1 MTAFPYAT
9 LCVQGIKAP
18 LGRFI
23 TGKTAVS
30 NKLPSSSGWRDHRG
44 FASTIWT
51 LWKGWASESKTRL
64 PRFASVDYQK
74 TYIHRVCKTWAILY
88 CLKVKNVNINQNK
101 NMKGAWTL
109 LKSLTLPILKNHEI
123 MSPPRFLVIQW
134 TRSLLFCHAFPM
146 PLPYALWTTLAHR
159 LWNLRRQ
166 TLELPSWSLHVG
178 MMPERQCRPWWLQRH
193 PHRCLNFLF
202 VAVWKAPPLIQQMNQ
217 GSYIMFSQPGLFI

>member
-1 MTAFPYAT
+1 MQPCACKESRHLLGVSSREKPQFPTNSHQAQDGVTTEALQAQFEHY
-9 LCVQGIKAP
+9 
-18 LGRFI
+18 GRV
-23 TGKTAVS
+23 GPQ
-30 NKLPSSSGWRDHRG
+30 N
-44 FASTIWT
+44 
-51 LWKGWASESKTRL
+51 RL
-64 PRFASVDYQK
+64 YCHILHQWIIRK
-74 TYIHRVCKTWAILY
+74 HIHRVCKTWRILY

-109 LKSLTLPILKNHEI
+109 LQSHFTILKNYFNVSAQVQWFNGPEAFCFACFSHASTLCP
-123 MSPPRFLVIQW
+123 MNNPSPPAR
-134 TRSLLFCHAFPM
+134 
-146 PLPYALWTTLAHR
+146 
-159 LWNLRRQ
+159 NLRRR